1 MQQAIFSALLNNA
14 ALLVIL
20 SIIYEL
26 TNHFFPRP
34 LVKQIA
40 NGILIAVACIAIMSL
55 PFMLIPGIVFDT
67 RSILISVTALIF
79 GPITTT
85 ITVAAA
91 AAFRLL
97 QGGIGAIPGVVVILT
112 SAIIGLVWRQ
122 RDAVKDRERMV
133 LIILLTGNITMWVCS
148 YALSHI

>member
-55 PFMLIPGIVFDT
+55 PLCLFRELHLIQGQF
-67 RSILISVTALIF
+67 SSV
-79 GPITTT
+79 
-85 ITVAAA
+85 
-91 AAFRLL
+91 
-97 QGGIGAIPGVVVILT
+97 
-112 SAIIGLVWRQ
+112 
-122 RDAVKDRERMV
+122 
-133 LIILLTGNITMWVCS
+133 
-148 YALSHI
+148 